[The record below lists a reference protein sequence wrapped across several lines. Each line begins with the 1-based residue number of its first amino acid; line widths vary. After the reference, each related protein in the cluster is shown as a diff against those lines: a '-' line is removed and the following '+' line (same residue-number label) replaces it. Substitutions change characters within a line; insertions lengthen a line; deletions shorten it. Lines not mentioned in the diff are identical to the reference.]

1 MRTHVCTHVYNNIHI
16 WCIFSSIFF
25 CTHLVSKINP
35 ILLCHLS
42 NLIYFLCI
50 TIPLIFNFSP
60 ILYIFHTTIH
70 VCTYVYIRICTYF
83 NTCIYIYI
91 FFRYISIYIRCIF
104 TYIYM
109 CMYIYV
115 DTHIESTAIMDG
127 WIFPTSK
134 KWLIFTRRRLN

>member
-25 CTHLVSKINP
+25 CTHLVSKINS

-42 NLIYFLCI
+42 NLIYFLHI

-60 ILYIFHTTIH
+60 IIYIIIFHTTIH

-127 WIFPTSK
+127 
-134 KWLIFTRRRLN
+134 